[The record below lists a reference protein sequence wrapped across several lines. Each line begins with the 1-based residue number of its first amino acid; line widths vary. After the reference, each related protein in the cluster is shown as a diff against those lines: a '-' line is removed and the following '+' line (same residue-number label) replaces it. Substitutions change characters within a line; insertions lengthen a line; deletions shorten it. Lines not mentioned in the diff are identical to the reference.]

1 MEKVMKS
8 LTLAGGM
15 ILAGFVLFAPP
26 TSRAQDLRG
35 EIDGIIKDYLANHPD
50 EVGEIV
56 RDYMIRHPEAVGQ
69 ILAELLKHRPAATAS
84 AGGNAGVVAGS
95 NGKTAEERSAAV
107 TSNGD
112 LLFSSPHQVTLG
124 NPDGDVTL
132 VEFFDYNCGFCK
144 RALPDTLA
152 LLKNDPKL
160 KIVLK
165 EFPIL
170 GPGSAEA
177 ARVAVAVRM
186 QDPGGQKYL
195 AFHQE
200 LLGGPG
206 PASKDK
212 ALAAA
217 KDQGLDMARLTQDM
231 MSDEVNATL
240 AENLKLANAL
250 GVTGTPSYIVGK
262 NVVIGAVGVASL
274 TGQIDAARGH
284 AAN

>member
-1 MEKVMKS
+1 MKS
-8 LTLAGGM
+8 LTLAGGV
-15 ILAGFVLFAPP
+15 IFAGLALFAPQGG
-26 TSRAQDLRG
+26 RAQDLRG
-35 EIDGIIKDYLANHPD
+35 EIDGIIKDYLASHPD
-50 EVGEIV
+50 QLGEIV

-69 ILAELLKHRPAATAS
+69 IVSELLKHRPATA
-84 AGGNAGVVAGS
+84 AGTGSNSGVVAGT
-95 NGKTAEERSAAV
+95 NGKTADERSAAV
-107 TSNGD
+107 ANNSD

-152 LLKNDPKL
+152 LLKSDAKL

-186 QDPGGQKYL
+186 QDPGGEKYL

-200 LLGGPG
+200 LLGGAG

-212 ALAAA
+212 AIAAA
-217 KDQGLDMARLTQDM
+217 KDQGFDMDRLAQDM
-231 MSDEVNATL
+231 GSDEVNVTL
-240 AENLKLANAL
+240 AENLKLATAL
-250 GVTGTPSYIVGK
+250 GITGTPSYIVGK

-284 AAN
+284 PVN

>member
-1 MEKVMKS
+1 MK
-8 LTLAGGM
+8 LHLRPLA
-15 ILAGFVLFAPP
+15 AALFA
-26 TSRAQDLRG
+26 
-35 EIDGIIKDYLANHPD
+35 
-50 EVGEIV
+50 
-56 RDYMIRHPEAVGQ
+56 
-69 ILAELLKHRPAATAS
+69 ILVALPAATS
-84 AGGNAGVVAGS
+84 ARAQSFNGNQRTEIEGIIREYLLSHPELMQDVMSELDKRQA
-95 NGKTAEERSAAV
+95 TADAEKHRTAVSENSATIF
-107 TSNGD
+107 TS
-112 LLFSSPHQVTLG
+112 PRQITLG
-124 NPDGDVTL
+124 NPQGDVTL

>member
-1 MEKVMKS
+1 MKP
-8 LTLAGGM
+8 LILASGA
-15 ILAGFVLFAPP
+15 ILAGLALFAPQ
-26 TSRAQDLRG
+26 TGRAQDLRG
-35 EIDGIIKDYLANHPD
+35 EIDGIVRDYLANHPD
-50 EVGEIV
+50 QVGEIV

-69 ILAELLKHRPAATAS
+69 IVAELLKHRPAAAAS
-84 AGGNAGVVAGS
+84 AGANAGVVAGS

-107 TSNGD
+107 TNNSD

-124 NPDGDVTL
+124 NPDGDITL

-152 LLKNDPKL
+152 LLKADAKL

-186 QDPGGQKYL
+186 QNPSGEKYL

-200 LLGGPG
+200 LLGSSG
-206 PASKDK
+206 PAGKDK
-212 ALAAA
+212 AMAAA
-217 KDQGLDMARLTQDM
+217 KDQGFDMERLAQDM
-231 MSDEVNATL
+231 TSDEVTVTL
-240 AENLKLANAL
+240 TENLKLANAL
-250 GVTGTPSYIVGK
+250 GITGTPSYIVGK

-284 AAN
+284 PAD